1 MNWIMKTALG
11 FGLCVWAGTALAGD
25 AKVGSIE
32 IHDAWSR
39 ATPPKA
45 AAGGAFMT
53 VMNTGSAPDSLK
65 AARSDVAK
73 TVELHAHIKDG
84 EVMRMAP
91 VADIAVPPGGAVALA
106 PGGFHVM
113 LIGLKAPLAEGASF
127 PLELEFAQA
136 GKVTVM
142 VDVKAIGAM
151 GSGMRHDPVM
161 HERHMKDPAHR
172 PVHEQMHGKQ

>member
-1 MNWIMKTALG
+1 MNWFKKTALG
-11 FGLCVWAGTALAGD
+11 FGLCALAMPALAGD

-45 AAGGAFMT
+45 AAGGAFFT
-53 VMNTGSAPDSLK
+53 VANSGSAPDSLK
-65 AARSDVAK
+65 AARSEVAK
-73 TVELHAHIKDG
+73 TVELHTHVKEG
-84 EVMRMAP
+84 EVMRMTP
-91 VADIAVPPGGAVALA
+91 VAEIVIPPGGAVALA
-106 PGGFHVM
+106 PGGLHVM
-113 LIGLKAPLAEGASF
+113 LIGLKAKLAEGTSF

-161 HERHMKDPAHR
+161 HEQHMKDPAHR
-172 PVHEQMHGKQ
+172 VIHEQMHGKQ